1 MAVLSRDTELSA
13 ERVRIE
19 VLAAMSPSRKIGLV
33 VDACETNRTLLLAGL
48 RARNPA
54 ADKAELHRLLLSLQH
69 GEETA
74 ARVCARLAAAEE

>member
-19 VLAAMSPSRKIGLV
+19 VLGSMSPSQKVGLV
-33 VDACETNRTLLLAGL
+33 VDACETNRKLMVAGL
-48 RARNPA
+48 RARHPA
-54 ADKAELHRLLLSLQH
+54 ADGAELHRLLVSLLH